1 MNRRARWKLAI
12 VVAVVVV
19 ISAIGWLPPLARR
32 LGLPGPTVFTQ
43 NRLLLGLDL
52 RGGVQFA
59 LKVNADEVLGT
70 GPTVTRDEIVAQAK
84 DAIDRRINALGVTE
98 PVIVVQGSQRDEIL
112 VQLPGYTDVDRA
124 RAILGA
130 TGRLE
135 WRVVEAGPAVS
146 PEALVTRGTPTTDAE
161 VVAAS
166 APIGPADRQVGQYYL
181 LKKSAAVTGRDIR
194 HAFTTHDELGRPAV
208 GFSLTSDG
216 GRRFADLTSANVGRQ
231 LAIVLDDRV
240 QSAPFIDSAI
250 TAGQGII
257 RGGFSNPEAVN
268 LALLLRSGALPVSLT
283 FLDGSYVGPTLGAR
297 AVAAGLLASAAGL
310 ALVAGFMLVY
320 YRRAGLNAVI
330 SIVANVA
337 ILLGLMAA
345 LDAAITLPGIAGLI
359 LTVGIGVDSNVL
371 IFERIKDELRAGKS
385 LRRAVAAGF
394 DRVLLTIVD
403 THVATLVA
411 AAFLFQFG
419 SGAIRG
425 FATMLSL
432 GLLAN
437 LFTAIVLSRTVF
449 EWTLSRG
456 HRVTFGSARRTRPIV
471 RRQIPVMAHRF
482 SVLSIAGLLVAAGL
496 TLTITRG
503 VRLGLDFTGG
513 TAVVTEFDEPVREEA
528 VRSVIPGEAI
538 VQRYGP
544 ASDHAMQIRL
554 PRSSGATG
562 EGDDRAGVRV
572 IEAALDTSG
581 LPASRT
587 IGSTTIGPAA
597 GEELQ
602 RKGAYA
608 MAGALAGITAYL
620 AVRFRPSFGA
630 GAAIA
635 VAHDLI
641 VTVALLGLCG
651 YDLDL
656 NVVAAL
662 LTVAGYSVNDTIVL
676 FDRVRERLRTSGGLA
691 FDTAVNAS
699 TGDMLGRTLIT
710 SGTTFVAVLALY
722 LLGGAVLHGFAF
734 TMLVGI
740 IVGTYSSV
748 FVAAPVAAV
757 VGRRSSDARRPAR

>member
-1 MNRRARWKLAI
+1 MNRRLRWKLAT
-12 VVAVVVV
+12 VVAVVLV
-19 ISAIGWLPPLARR
+19 ISAIGWLPPLAQRV
-32 LGLPGPTVFTQ
+32 GLPGPGVFTQ

-52 RGGVQFA
+52 RGGVQFV
-59 LKVNADEVLGT
+59 LKVNADETLRSD
-70 GPTVTRDEIVAQAK
+70 PTVTRDEIVAQAK

-98 PVIVVQGSQRDEIL
+98 PVIVVQGDQRDEIL

-146 PEALVTRGTPTTDAE
+146 PEAFVTSGTPTADVE
-161 VVAAS
+161 VVASS
-166 APIGPADRQVGQYYL
+166 APIGPADHEVAQYYL
-181 LKKSAAVTGRDIR
+181 LRRSAAVTGRDIR
-194 HAFTTHDELGRPAV
+194 RAFTTHDELGRPAV
-208 GFSLTSDG
+208 GFSLASDG
-216 GRRFADLTSANVGRQ
+216 GRRFADLTSGNVGRR

-240 QSAPFIDSAI
+240 QSAPFIDNAI
-250 TAGQGII
+250 TGGEGII
-257 RGGFSNPEAVN
+257 RGGFSNQEALN

-297 AVAAGLLASAAGL
+297 AVAGGLFASVGGL

-320 YRRAGLNAVI
+320 YRRAGVNAAI
-330 SIVANVA
+330 SIVANMA

-345 LDAAITLPGIAGLI
+345 LGAAITLPGIAGLI

-371 IFERIKDELRAGKS
+371 IFERIKDELRAGES
-385 LRRAVAAGF
+385 LRRGIAAGF
-394 DRVLLTIVD
+394 DRVFLTIID

-411 AAFLFQFG
+411 AMFLFQFG

-437 LFTAIVLSRTVF
+437 LFTAVVLSRTVF

-456 HRVTFGSARRTRPIV
+456 RRVTFGSTRQLGPIV
-471 RRQIPVMAHRF
+471 RRPIPVMAYRPA
-482 SVLSIAGLLVAAGL
+482 VLWIAGLIVAAGL

-513 TAVVTEFDEPVREEA
+513 TAVVTGFDGPVREEA
-528 VRSVIPGEAI
+528 VRGVIPGEAI

-544 ASDHAMQIRL
+544 ASDHAMQIRI
-554 PRSSGATG
+554 PRSSDATG
-562 EGDDRAGVRV
+562 DGDDQAGVHA
-572 IEAALDTSG
+572 IEAALAASG

-587 IGSTTIGPAA
+587 MGSTTIGPAA
-597 GEELQ
+597 GRELQ

-620 AVRFRPSFGA
+620 ALRFRPSFGT

-641 VTVALLGLCG
+641 VTIAMLGLCG

-676 FDRVRERLRTSGGLA
+676 FDRVRERLRTDGRVA

-699 TGDMLGRTLIT
+699 MGDMLGRTLIT

-722 LLGGAVLHGFAF
+722 LFGGTVLHGFAF
-734 TMLVGI
+734 TMLIGI

-757 VGRRSSDARRPAR
+757 VGRRLRGARSLG